1 MAGEQ
6 RFDHHVVGFVD
17 ARHRQQ
23 RGRDRLPIHA
33 LGFVRVHVDV
43 APAQDQ
49 VHRRVEMPQSRRR
62 IAGHVGADKAPA
74 VGVQCGGGTI
84 LVAVMRVAVRLFE
97 QRLNVAPMRL
107 ARLDLCFIIPA
118 AAIAARVL

>member
-1 MAGEQ
+1 MRVTVSSEAGIVC
-6 RFDHHVVGFVD
+6 RYTRSVSS
-17 ARHRQQ
+17 AS
-23 RGRDRLPIHA
+23 
-33 LGFVRVHVDV
+33 VDV

-84 LVAVMRVAVRLFE
+84 LAAVLRVAVRLFE

-107 ARLDLCFIIPA
+107 ARLDFASSPA